1 MSVPV
6 TEVHAA
12 PPSMREVVVTTL
24 REETATWLFVVKS
37 LLAFYITGWLAMRLA
52 LPQPSTAMLTT
63 IIVAN
68 RQTGMV
74 LAKSFY
80 RAIGTLVGA
89 LAGFLIVSFFP
100 QERVLFLSAL
110 SLWVGACAG
119 GAMLYRNFKSYAFVL
134 AGYTAAIVALPVINH
149 PLEVFDSAVWRLSE
163 VLLGIGVSAAVSD
176 VVFPSRIR
184 DDLRRLCRAQFANF
198 IDFVQ
203 RVMCGKVARADIENA
218 HLRFVRDAV
227 TVEDLRS
234 SVIFEDPE
242 ARARSGHM
250 LLLNQRF
257 MATSTTLQ
265 TLHHLIN
272 RLKRRGHDVAA
283 DALIKVYRPLA
294 DALDAPIE
302 AGAAARVLLPRL
314 DGARQTIKER
324 KAALRA
330 GMVSAYDMLDF
341 DTGATLIDRFVDELH
356 GYVEAASALQ
366 APRLSGIVTE
376 RVRFERSND
385 FRGAGLTMLRT
396 TLVMGLL
403 SFYWIVS
410 AWPHGGSTILL
421 ATVFSGLFAATPNPS
436 QWVQHVSLGFLLGM
450 CASFVCQF
458 FVLPLMDGF
467 GLFVAGTVPFLMMG
481 MAMMAWPITARAG
494 VGYCMGFTLTLA
506 ARNEMDYDVVFF
518 WNDTLAQL
526 IGLAAAGAAFVLLP
540 PAISSMWLRGGQ
552 LERLRRQVRLAATAP
567 LPGLRARFESINHD
581 LFGQIVA
588 QTERGSQASRS
599 MVAWTLSV
607 HEVGRTLIELRD
619 DMAGRP
625 LPEEVHEAIERSI
638 EAIAQLYEHPDT
650 TTYAQARSAVAATM
664 AMIDGDEAM
673 ALLLNHLHVLR
684 LAMLD
689 EQSVLAAYMQANP
702 DAQGVAHAT

>member
-1 MSVPV
+1 MSV
-6 TEVHAA
+6 TGIQAA
-12 PPSMREVVVTTL
+12 TPSTRDVFAATL
-24 REETATWLFVVKS
+24 REETATWLFVAKS

-80 RAIGTLVGA
+80 RAIGTLAGA
-89 LAGFLIVSFFP
+89 LAGFLIVAFFP
-100 QERVLFLSAL
+100 QHRVLFLSAL
-110 SLWVGACAG
+110 SLWVGVCAG
-119 GAMLYRNFKSYAFVL
+119 GATLYRNFKSYAFVL
-134 AGYTAAIVALPVINH
+134 AGYTAAIVALPVINN
-149 PLEVFDSAVWRLSE
+149 PLEVFDSAIWRLSE

-176 VVFPSRIR
+176 VIFPSRIR

-203 RVMCGKVARADIENA
+203 RAMCGKVARADLENA

-227 TVEDLRS
+227 AVEDLRS
-234 SVIFEDPE
+234 SVVFEDPE

-272 RLKRRGHDVAA
+272 RLKRRGHEAA
-283 DALIKVYRPLA
+283 ANALIELYRPLA
-294 DALDAPIE
+294 TALDAPIE

-314 DGARQTIKER
+314 DDARRAIREHR
-324 KAALRA
+324 ARLRA
-330 GMVSAYDMLDF
+330 AMASAYDALDF
-341 DTGATLIDRFVDELH
+341 DTGATLVDRFVDELYA
-356 GYVEAASALQ
+356 YVETASALQ
-366 APRLSGIVTE
+366 APRLFGAVAE
-376 RVRFERSND
+376 RVGFERGND
-385 FRGAGLTMLRT
+385 YRGSALAMLRT
-396 TLVMGLL
+396 SLVMGAL
-403 SFYWIVS
+403 SLFWIAS
-410 AWPHGGSTILL
+410 AWPSGASAMLL
-421 ATVFSGLFAATPNPS
+421 ATVFAGLFAAAPNPT
-436 QWVQHVSLGFLLGM
+436 QWVRHTSLGFVLGTG
-450 CASFVCQF
+450 ASFICQF

-467 GLFVAGTVPFLMMG
+467 GLLVAGTAPFLMVG
-481 MAMMAWPITARAG
+481 MAMMAWPVTARAG

-506 ARNEMDYDVVFF
+506 VRNEMNYDVVFF
-518 WNDTLAQL
+518 WNDMLAQFA
-526 IGLAAAGAAFVLLP
+526 GLAAAGVAFVVVP
-540 PAISSMWLRGGQ
+540 PAIGSLWLRRRQ
-552 LERLRRQVRLAATAP
+552 LEQLRRQVRLAAIAP
-567 LPGLRARFESINHD
+567 LPGLRARFESVNHD

-599 MVAWTLSV
+599 LVAWTLSV
-607 HEVGRTLIELRD
+607 NEVGRTLIELRS

-625 LPEEVHEAIERSI
+625 LPEDVHEAVARSI
-638 EAIAQLYEHPDT
+638 DAIAQLYEQPDIAS
-650 TTYAQARSAVAATM
+650 YAHARDALAATM

-673 ALLLNHLHVLR
+673 SPLLNHLHVLR

-689 EQSVLAAYMQANP
+689 EQSVLAAYMQAP
-702 DAQGVAHAT
+702 MHKGVADAA

>member
-1 MSVPV
+1 MSVTDV
-6 TEVHAA
+6 QAA
-12 PPSMREVVVTTL
+12 RPGTRDVIMTTL
-24 REETATWLFVVKS
+24 REETGTWLFVLKS

-89 LAGFLIVSFFP
+89 LAGFLIVAFFP

-110 SLWVGACAG
+110 SLWVGVCAG

-134 AGYTAAIVALPVINH
+134 AGYTAAIVALPVING
-149 PLEVFDSAVWRLSE
+149 PLEVFNSAVWRLSE
-163 VLLGIGVSAAVSD
+163 VLLGIGVSGAVSD
-176 VVFPSRIR
+176 IVFPSRIR

-203 RVMCGKVARADIENA
+203 RVMCGKMARADIENA

-234 SVIFEDPE
+234 AVIFEDPE

-272 RLKRRGHDVAA
+272 RLKRKGHDIAA
-283 DALIKVYRPLA
+283 NALIEVYRPLA
-294 DALDAPIE
+294 GALDAPIE

-314 DGARQTIKER
+314 DGARQAIKER

-330 GMVSAYDMLDF
+330 EMVSAYDMLDF
-341 DTGATLIDRFVDELH
+341 DTGANLIDRFVDELYA
-356 GYVEAASALQ
+356 YVEAASALQ
-366 APRLSGIVTE
+366 APRLSGTVTE
-376 RVRFERSND
+376 RVSFERSSD
-385 FRGAGLTMLRT
+385 FRGAALAMLRT
-396 TLVMGLL
+396 SLVMGIL
-403 SFYWIVS
+403 SFFWIAS
-410 AWPHGGSTILL
+410 AWPSGGSAMLL

-436 QWVQHVSLGFLLGM
+436 QWVQHTSLGFVLGT
-450 CASFVCQF
+450 CASFICQF

-467 GLFVAGTVPFLMMG
+467 GLLVASSVPFLMIG
-481 MAMMAWPITARAG
+481 MAMMVWPITARIG
-494 VGYCMGFTLTLA
+494 VGYCMGFTLTVA
-506 ARNEMDYDVVFF
+506 IRNEMSYDVVFF
-518 WNDTLAQL
+518 WNDTLAQY
-526 IGLAAAGAAFVLLP
+526 IGLAATGVAFLLLP
-540 PAISSMWLRGGQ
+540 SAIGSVGLRHRQ
-552 LERLRRQVRLAATAP
+552 LDRLRRQVRLAVAAP

-599 MVAWTLSV
+599 LTAWTLSV
-607 HEVGRTLIELRD
+607 HEVGRTLIELRS
-619 DMAGRP
+619 DMADRP
-625 LPEEVHEAIERSI
+625 LPEEVREAIERTI
-638 EAIAQLYEHPDT
+638 DAIAHLYEYPDT
-650 TTYAQARSAVAATM
+650 TTYAQARSALAATM
-664 AMIDGDEAM
+664 AMIEGDDAM

-689 EQSVLAAYMQANP
+689 EQSVLAAYMQAQPN
-702 DAQGVAHAT
+702 AQGVAHAT

>member
-1 MSVPV
+1 MSVTDVQATVPG
-6 TEVHAA
+6 
-12 PPSMREVVVTTL
+12 SREVFVATL
-24 REETATWLFVVKS
+24 REETTTWLFVVKS

-89 LAGFLIVSFFP
+89 LGGFLIVAFFP
-100 QERVLFLSAL
+100 QERLLFLSAL
-110 SLWVGACAG
+110 SLWIGVCAG
-119 GAMLYRNFKSYAFVL
+119 GATLYRNFKSYAFVL
-134 AGYTAAIVALPVINH
+134 AGYTAAIVALPAINN
-149 PLEVFDSAVWRLSE
+149 PLDVFNSAIWRLSE
-163 VLLGIGVSAAVSD
+163 VLLGVVVSGVVSD
-176 VVFPSRIR
+176 LVFPSRIR

-203 RVMCGKVARADIENA
+203 RAMCGKVARADIELA

-227 TVEDLRS
+227 AAEDLRS

-257 MATSTTLQ
+257 MAASTTLQ

-272 RLKRRGHDVAA
+272 RLKRRGHEAA
-283 DALIKVYRPLA
+283 ANALIELYRPLA

-302 AGAAARVLLPRL
+302 AGAAARVLLPRM
-314 DGARQTIKER
+314 DDARLAIKHR
-324 KAALRA
+324 QAMLRA
-330 GMVSAYDMLDF
+330 GMASAYDMLDF
-341 DTGATLIDRFVDELH
+341 DTGATLVDRFVDELYA
-356 GYVEAASALQ
+356 YVETASELQ
-366 APRLSGIVTE
+366 APRLSGTVTE
-376 RVRFERSND
+376 RVRFERGND
-385 FRGAGLTMLRT
+385 FFGAALAMLRT
-396 TLVMGLL
+396 SLVMGAL
-403 SFYWIVS
+403 SLFWIGS
-410 AWPHGGSTILL
+410 AWPSGGSAMLL
-421 ATVFSGLFAATPNPS
+421 ATVFAGLFAAAPNPS
-436 QWVQHVSLGFLLGM
+436 QWVQQTSLGFFIGM
-450 CASFVCQF
+450 CTSFVCQF

-467 GLFVAGTVPFLMMG
+467 GLLVAGSAPFLMVG
-481 MAMMAWPITARAG
+481 MAMMAWPATARIG

-506 ARNEMDYDVVFF
+506 VRNDMSYDVVFF

-526 IGLAAAGAAFVLLP
+526 VGLAATAVAFVLLP
-540 PAISSMWLRGGQ
+540 SAIGSPWLRRRQ

-567 LPGLRARFESINHD
+567 LPGLRARFESVNHD

-599 MVAWTLSV
+599 LLAWALSV

-619 DMAGRP
+619 DMAGRR
-625 LPEEVHEAIERSI
+625 LPEDVREAIDRAI
-638 EAIAQLYEHPDT
+638 DAIALLYDYPHTD
-650 TTYAQARSAVAATM
+650 TYAQARNALAATT
-664 AMIDGDEAM
+664 AMIEGDEAM
-673 ALLLNHLHVLR
+673 SPLLNHLHVLR

-689 EQSVLAAYMQANP
+689 EQSVLGAYMQAHP
-702 DAQGVAHAT
+702 VAQGVAHAT

>member
-1 MSVPV
+1 MSVTDVQVATPGTRDV
-6 TEVHAA
+6 IVA
-12 PPSMREVVVTTL
+12 TL
-24 REETATWLFVVKS
+24 REETGTWLFVVKS
-37 LLAFYITGWLAMRLA
+37 LLAFYLTGWLAMRLA

-80 RAIGTLVGA
+80 RAIGTVVGA
-89 LAGFLIVSFFP
+89 LAGFLIVALFP

-110 SLWVGACAG
+110 SLWVGVCAG
-119 GAMLYRNFKSYAFVL
+119 GATLYRNFKSYAFVL
-134 AGYTAAIVALPVINH
+134 AGYTAAIVSLPVINN

-163 VLLGIGVSAAVSD
+163 VLLGIAVSAAVSD

-203 RVMCGKVARADIENA
+203 RAMCGKVARADIENA

-227 TVEDLRS
+227 AVEDLRS

-272 RLKRRGHDVAA
+272 RLKRRGHETAA
-283 DALIKVYRPLA
+283 NALIQLYRPLA

-314 DGARQTIKER
+314 DAARQVIRQR
-324 KAALRA
+324 KAEQRA
-330 GMVSAYDMLDF
+330 AMTSAYDMLDF
-341 DTGATLIDRFVDELH
+341 DTGATLVDRFVDELYA
-356 GYVEAASALQ
+356 YVEAASALQ
-366 APRLSGIVTE
+366 APRLSGAVAE
-376 RVRFERSND
+376 RVRFERGND
-385 FRGAGLTMLRT
+385 FLGSGLAILRT
-396 TLVMGLL
+396 SLVMGVL
-403 SFYWIVS
+403 SWFWIVS
-410 AWPHGGSTILL
+410 AWPSGSSAMLL
-421 ATVFSGLFAATPNPS
+421 ATVFAGLFAATPNPT
-436 QWVQHVSLGFLLGM
+436 QWVLHTSLGFLLGM

-467 GLFVAGTVPFLMMG
+467 GLLVAGSAPFLMIG
-481 MAMMAWPITARAG
+481 MAMMSWPITARIG
-494 VGYCMGFTLTLA
+494 VGFCMGFTLTIA
-506 ARNEMDYDVVFF
+506 VRNEMNYDVVFF
-518 WNDTLAQL
+518 LNDMLADL
-526 IGLAAAGAAFVLLP
+526 AGLAAAGVAFVLVP
-540 PAISSMWLRGGQ
+540 PAIGSLWLRRRQ
-552 LERLRRQVRLAATAP
+552 LERLRRQVRFAATAP
-567 LPGLRARFESINHD
+567 LPGLRARFESLNHD

-599 MVAWTLSV
+599 LVAWALSV
-607 HEVGRTLIELRD
+607 HEVGRTLIELRN
-619 DMAGRP
+619 DMAARP
-625 LPEEVHEAIERSI
+625 LPEDVHEAIERSI
-638 EAIAQLYEHPDT
+638 EMIAQLYEHPDT
-650 TTYAQARSAVAATM
+650 ASYAQARDALAATT
-664 AMIDGDEAM
+664 AMIEGDEAM
-673 ALLLNHLHVLR
+673 WPLLNHLHVLR

-689 EQSVLAAYMQANP
+689 EQSVLAAYMHVRT
-702 DAQGVAHAT
+702 DMQGVAHAA

>member
-1 MSVPV
+1 MIL
-6 TEVHAA
+6 
-12 PPSMREVVVTTL
+12 TTL
-24 REETATWLFVVKS
+24 REESATWLFVFKS

-52 LPQPSTAMLTT
+52 LPQPSTAVLTT

-89 LAGFLIVSFFP
+89 LAGFLIVALFP
-100 QERVLFLSAL
+100 QQRVLFLSAL

-119 GAMLYRNFKSYAFVL
+119 GATLYRNFKSYAFVL
-134 AGYTAAIVALPVINH
+134 AGYTAAIVALPVINN

-163 VLLGIGVSAAVSD
+163 VLLGLGVSAAISD

-203 RVMCGKVARADIENA
+203 RAMCGKVARADLENA

-227 TVEDLRS
+227 ALEDLRS

-257 MATSTTLQ
+257 MAASTTLQ

-272 RLKRRGHDVAA
+272 RLKRRGHEVAA
-283 DALIKVYRPLA
+283 NALIELYRPLA
-294 DALDAPIE
+294 EALDAPIE

-314 DGARQTIKER
+314 EDARHSIRQRRTI
-324 KAALRA
+324 LRA
-330 GMVSAYDMLDF
+330 PMVSAYDMLDF
-341 DTGATLIDRFVDELH
+341 DTGATLVDRFVDELDA
-356 GYVEAASALQ
+356 YVETASALQ
-366 APRLSGIVTE
+366 APRLSGTVAE
-376 RVRFERSND
+376 RVRFERGND
-385 FRGAGLTMLRT
+385 FLGASLAMLRT
-396 TLVMGLL
+396 ALVMGVL
-403 SFYWIVS
+403 SLFWIVS
-410 AWPHGGSTILL
+410 AWPSGASAMLL
-421 ATVFSGLFAATPNPS
+421 ATVFAGLFAATPNPT
-436 QWVQHVSLGFLLGM
+436 QWVQHTSLGFLLGM
-450 CASFVCQF
+450 CASFICQF

-467 GLFVAGTVPFLMMG
+467 GLLVAGSAPFLMIG
-481 MAMMAWPITARAG
+481 MAMMAWPLTVRVG

-506 ARNEMDYDVVFF
+506 VRNEMSYDVVFF

-526 IGLAAAGAAFVLLP
+526 VGLAAAGVSFVLVP
-540 PAISSMWLRGGQ
+540 PAIGSLWLRRRQ
-552 LERLRRQVRLAATAP
+552 LERLRRQVRFAAIAP
-567 LPGLRARFESINHD
+567 LPGLRARFESVNHD

-599 MVAWTLSV
+599 LLAWTLSV
-607 HEVGRTLIELRD
+607 HEAGRTLIELRN
-619 DMAGRP
+619 DMAGRT
-625 LPEEVHEAIERSI
+625 LPEEVREAIERTI
-638 EAIAQLYEHPDT
+638 DAIAQLYEYPHAD
-650 TTYAQARSAVAATM
+650 TYAQARDALAATT
-664 AMIDGDEAM
+664 AMIEGDEA
-673 ALLLNHLHVLR
+673 LSPLLNHLHVLR

-689 EQSVLAAYMQANP
+689 EQSVLGAYMHAHP
-702 DAQGVAHAT
+702 ASQGVAHAA

>member
-1 MSVPV
+1 MSVTDVQVATPGTRDV
-6 TEVHAA
+6 IVA
-12 PPSMREVVVTTL
+12 TL
-24 REETATWLFVVKS
+24 REETGTWLFVVKS
-37 LLAFYITGWLAMRLA
+37 LLAFYLTGWLAMRLA

-80 RAIGTLVGA
+80 RAIGTVVGA
-89 LAGFLIVSFFP
+89 LAGFLIVALFP

-110 SLWVGACAG
+110 SLWVGVCAG
-119 GAMLYRNFKSYAFVL
+119 GATLYRNFKSYAFVL
-134 AGYTAAIVALPVINH
+134 AGYTAAIVSLPVINN

-163 VLLGIGVSAAVSD
+163 VLLGIAVSAAVSD

-203 RVMCGKVARADIENA
+203 RAMCGKVARADIENA

-227 TVEDLRS
+227 AVEDLRS

-272 RLKRRGHDVAA
+272 RLKRRGHETAA
-283 DALIKVYRPLA
+283 NALIQLYRPLA

-314 DGARQTIKER
+314 DAARQVIRQR
-324 KAALRA
+324 KAEQRA
-330 GMVSAYDMLDF
+330 AMTSAYDMLDF
-341 DTGATLIDRFVDELH
+341 DTGATLVDRFVDELYA
-356 GYVEAASALQ
+356 YVEAASALQ
-366 APRLSGIVTE
+366 APRLSGAVAE
-376 RVRFERSND
+376 RVRFERGND
-385 FRGAGLTMLRT
+385 FLGSGLAILRT
-396 TLVMGLL
+396 SLVMGVL
-403 SFYWIVS
+403 SWFWIVS
-410 AWPHGGSTILL
+410 AWPSGSSAMLL
-421 ATVFSGLFAATPNPS
+421 ATVFAGLFAATPNPT
-436 QWVQHVSLGFLLGM
+436 QWVLHTSLGFLLGM

-467 GLFVAGTVPFLMMG
+467 GLLVAGSAPLLMIG
-481 MAMMAWPITARAG
+481 MAMMSWPITARIG
-494 VGYCMGFTLTLA
+494 VGFCMGFTLTIA
-506 ARNEMDYDVVFF
+506 VRNEMNYDVVFF
-518 WNDTLAQL
+518 LNDMLADL
-526 IGLAAAGAAFVLLP
+526 AGLAAAGVAFVLVP
-540 PAISSMWLRGGQ
+540 PAIGSLWLRRRQ
-552 LERLRRQVRLAATAP
+552 LERLRRQVRFAATAP
-567 LPGLRARFESINHD
+567 LPGLRARFESLNHD

-599 MVAWTLSV
+599 LVAWALSV
-607 HEVGRTLIELRD
+607 HEVGRTLIELRN
-619 DMAGRP
+619 DMAARP
-625 LPEEVHEAIERSI
+625 LPEDVHEAIERSI
-638 EAIAQLYEHPDT
+638 EMIAQLYEHPDT
-650 TTYAQARSAVAATM
+650 ASYARARDALAATT
-664 AMIDGDEAM
+664 AMIEGDEAM
-673 ALLLNHLHVLR
+673 WPLLNHLHVLR

-689 EQSVLAAYMQANP
+689 EQSVLAAYMHVRT
-702 DAQGVAHAT
+702 DMQGVAHAA

>member
-1 MSVPV
+1 MSV
-6 TEVHAA
+6 TEVQAA
-12 PPSMREVVVTTL
+12 TPNTRDVFVATL
-24 REETATWLFVVKS
+24 REETTTWLFVAKS

-80 RAIGTLVGA
+80 RAVGTLAGA
-89 LAGFLIVSFFP
+89 LAGFLIVAFFP
-100 QERVLFLSAL
+100 QQRVLFLSAL

-119 GAMLYRNFKSYAFVL
+119 GATLYRNFKSYAFVL
-134 AGYTAAIVALPVINH
+134 AGYTAAIVALPVINN
-149 PLEVFDSAVWRLSE
+149 PVEVFNSTIWRLSE
-163 VLLGIGVSAAVSD
+163 VLLGIAVSAAVSD

-203 RVMCGKVARADIENA
+203 RAMCGKVARADLENA

-234 SVIFEDPE
+234 SVVFEDPE

-257 MATSTTLQ
+257 MAASTTLQ

-272 RLKRRGHDVAA
+272 RLKRRGHEAA
-283 DALIKVYRPLA
+283 ANALIELYRPLA

-314 DGARQTIKER
+314 DDARRAIGARKS
-324 KAALRA
+324 ALRA
-330 GMVSAYDMLDF
+330 AMASAYDMLDF
-341 DTGATLIDRFVDELH
+341 DTGATLVDRFVDEL
-356 GYVEAASALQ
+356 YAYAETASALQ
-366 APRLSGIVTE
+366 APRLFGSAAE
-376 RVRFERSND
+376 RVRFERGND
-385 FRGAGLTMLRT
+385 YLGSSLAMLRT
-396 TLVMGLL
+396 SLVMGAL
-403 SFYWIVS
+403 SLFWIVS
-410 AWPHGGSTILL
+410 AWPSGASAMLL
-421 ATVFSGLFAATPNPS
+421 ATVFAGLFAAAPNPT
-436 QWVQHVSLGFLLGM
+436 QWVRHTSLGFVLGT
-450 CASFVCQF
+450 CASFICQF
-458 FVLPLMDGF
+458 LVLPLMDGF
-467 GLFVAGTVPFLMMG
+467 GLLVAGTAPFLMIG
-481 MAMMAWPITARAG
+481 MAMMAWPLTARAG

-506 ARNEMDYDVVFF
+506 VRNEMNYDVVFF
-518 WNDTLAQL
+518 WNDMLAQFA
-526 IGLAAAGAAFVLLP
+526 GLAAAGVAFVFVP
-540 PAISSMWLRGGQ
+540 PAIGSLWLRRRQ
-552 LERLRRQVRLAATAP
+552 LEQLRRQVRFAAAAP
-567 LPGLRARFESINHD
+567 LPGLRARFESVNHD

-599 MVAWTLSV
+599 LVAWTLSV
-607 HEVGRTLIELRD
+607 NEVGRTLIELRN

-625 LPEEVHEAIERSI
+625 MPEDAHEAIARSI
-638 EAIAQLYEHPDT
+638 EAIAQLYEAPDAAS
-650 TTYAQARSAVAATM
+650 YASARDALAATM
-664 AMIDGDEAM
+664 AMIEGDEAM
-673 ALLLNHLHVLR
+673 SPLLNHLHVLR

-689 EQSVLAAYMQANP
+689 EQSVLAAYMQAHTH
-702 DAQGVAHAT
+702 ARGVAHAT

>member
-1 MSVPV
+1 MSVTDV
-6 TEVHAA
+6 QAA
-12 PPSMREVVVTTL
+12 MPGTRNVIVTTL
-24 REETATWLFVVKS
+24 REETATWLFVFKS
-37 LLAFYITGWLAMRLA
+37 LLAFYITGWLAMRLD

-89 LAGFLIVSFFP
+89 LAGFLIVALFP
-100 QERVLFLSAL
+100 QQRVLFLSAL

-119 GAMLYRNFKSYAFVL
+119 GATLYRNFKSYAFVL
-134 AGYTAAIVALPVINH
+134 AGYTAAIVALPVINN

-163 VLLGIGVSAAVSD
+163 VLLGLGVSAAVSD

-203 RVMCGKVARADIENA
+203 RAMCGKVARADLENA

-227 TVEDLRS
+227 ALEDLRS

-257 MATSTTLQ
+257 MAASTTLQ

-272 RLKRRGHDVAA
+272 RLKRRGHEVPAN
-283 DALIKVYRPLA
+283 ALIELYRPLA
-294 DALDAPIE
+294 EALDAPIE

-314 DGARQTIKER
+314 EGARQSIKQR
-324 KAALRA
+324 RAVLRA
-330 GMVSAYDMLDF
+330 PMISAYDMLDF
-341 DTGATLIDRFVDELH
+341 ETGATLVDRFVDEL
-356 GYVEAASALQ
+356 GAYAETASALQ
-366 APRLSGIVTE
+366 APRLSGTVTE
-376 RVRFERSND
+376 RVRFERGND
-385 FRGAGLTMLRT
+385 FVGASLAMLRT
-396 TLVMGLL
+396 SLVMGAL
-403 SFYWIVS
+403 SLFWIVS
-410 AWPHGGSTILL
+410 AWPSGASAMLL
-421 ATVFSGLFAATPNPS
+421 ATVFAGLFAATPNPT
-436 QWVQHVSLGFLLGM
+436 QWVQHTSLGFVLGM
-450 CASFVCQF
+450 CASFTCQF

-467 GLFVAGTVPFLMMG
+467 GLLAAGSAPFLMIG
-481 MAMMAWPITARAG
+481 MAMMAWPVTARVG

-506 ARNEMDYDVVFF
+506 VRNEMSYDVVFF

-526 IGLAAAGAAFVLLP
+526 VGLAAAGVAFVLVP
-540 PAISSMWLRGGQ
+540 PAIGSLWLRRRQ

-567 LPGLRARFESINHD
+567 LPGLRARFESVNHD

-599 MVAWTLSV
+599 LLAWTLSV
-607 HEVGRTLIELRD
+607 HEAGRTLIELRN

-625 LPEEVHEAIERSI
+625 LPEEVREAIERTI
-638 EAIAQLYEHPDT
+638 DAIAQLYEYPHAD
-650 TTYAQARSAVAATM
+650 TYAQARDALAATT
-664 AMIDGDEAM
+664 AMIEGDEA
-673 ALLLNHLHVLR
+673 LSPLLNHLHVLR

-689 EQSVLAAYMQANP
+689 EQSVLGVYMQARP
-702 DAQGVAHAT
+702 ASQGVAHAA

>member
-1 MSVPV
+1 MSVTDV
-6 TEVHAA
+6 QAA
-12 PPSMREVVVTTL
+12 TPGTREVIVTTL
-24 REETATWLFVVKS
+24 REETTTWLFVVKS
-37 LLAFYITGWLAMRLA
+37 LLAFYITAWLAMRLA
-52 LPQPSTAMLTT
+52 LPQPSTAVLTT

-89 LAGFLIVSFFP
+89 LAGFMIVALFP

-110 SLWVGACAG
+110 SLWIGACAG
-119 GAMLYRNFKSYAFVL
+119 GATLYRNFKSYAFVL
-134 AGYTAAIVALPVINH
+134 AGYTAAIVALPVINS
-149 PLEVFDSAVWRLSE
+149 PLEVFNSGVWRLSE
-163 VLLGIGVSAAVSD
+163 VLLGLAVSGAVSD

-203 RVMCGKVARADIENA
+203 RAMSGKVARADIENA

-227 TVEDLRS
+227 AVEDLRS
-234 SVIFEDPE
+234 TVIFEDPE

-272 RLKRRGHDVAA
+272 RLKRRGHEIAA
-283 DALIKVYRPLA
+283 NALIELYRPLA
-294 DALDAPIE
+294 GALDAPIE
-302 AGAAARVLLPRL
+302 GGAAARVLLPRL
-314 DGARQTIKER
+314 DSARQAIRER

-330 GMVSAYDMLDF
+330 EMISAYDMLDF
-341 DTGATLIDRFVDELH
+341 DTGATLVDRFVDEL
-356 GYVEAASALQ
+356 YAYAETASALQ
-366 APRLSGIVTE
+366 APRLFGTVAE
-376 RVRFERSND
+376 RVRFERGND
-385 FRGAGLTMLRT
+385 FLGAGLAMLRT
-396 TLVMGLL
+396 ALTMGVL
-403 SFYWIVS
+403 SLFWIVS
-410 AWPHGGSTILL
+410 AWPSGSSTMLL
-421 ATVFSGLFAATPNPS
+421 ATVFAGLFASAPNPT
-436 QWVQHVSLGFLLGM
+436 QWVQHTSLGFLAGM
-450 CASFVCQF
+450 CASFICQF

-467 GLFVAGTVPFLMMG
+467 GLLVAGSAPFLMIG
-481 MAMMAWPITARAG
+481 MAMMAWPLTARAG
-494 VGYCMGFTLTLA
+494 VGYCMGFALTLA
-506 ARNEMDYDVVFF
+506 MRNEMSYDVVFF
-518 WNDTLAQL
+518 LNDSLAQL
-526 IGLAAAGAAFVLLP
+526 AGLAAVGAAFLLIP
-540 PAISSMWLRGGQ
+540 SAIGSPWLRRRQ

-567 LPGLRARFESINHD
+567 LPGLRARFESVNHD

-599 MVAWTLSV
+599 LVAWTLSV
-607 HEVGRTLIELRD
+607 HEVGRTLIELRN

-625 LPEEVHEAIERSI
+625 LPEDVREAVERTI
-638 EAIAQLYEHPDT
+638 DAIAQLYEHPDT
-650 TTYAQARSAVAATM
+650 ATYAYARDALAAAT

-673 ALLLNHLHVLR
+673 SPLLSHLHVLR

-689 EQSVLAAYMQANP
+689 EQSVLGAYMQAHPN
-702 DAQGVAHAT
+702 AQGVAHAT